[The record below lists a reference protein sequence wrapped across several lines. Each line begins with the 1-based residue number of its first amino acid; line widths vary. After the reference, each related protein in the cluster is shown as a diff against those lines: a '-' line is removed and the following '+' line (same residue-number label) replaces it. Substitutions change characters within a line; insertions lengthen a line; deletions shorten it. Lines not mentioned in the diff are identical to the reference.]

1 MQGSSYSLIE
11 RDTFSEQYTRIL
23 KNDLALGINMR
34 AFLLSLLMMT
44 VCLAGCVSN
53 DAANES
59 DIGDTTQDEL
69 ALPVWEI
76 GDQWLYTFI
85 TPEFGEDSTRLV
97 VADIR
102 EDDGLFMLGISSEG
116 EAQRHAV
123 INHNPFL
130 GRITMDGLSVY
141 ENGEPQQVFNF
152 PWEVGNTWQFR
163 LLSQDWI
170 ANTDNIY
177 NGEVSVSAISN
188 DGHTLS
194 YVFSGR
200 DGFIK
205 NLVWSDNEGVKN
217 LEMTLNQKNVGYS
230 GDVYFYRA
238 GDIHDNLYEEND
250 QEIYDTFLDEGYSP
264 NEAWDTL
271 VWYLDVEISQ
281 QGGSGSLSIKDH
293 QGASPLTRAWGA
305 GATEK
310 GSFGTIPS
318 NSGEHSITVTLRG
331 QDSHVHLKVA
341 GALVRS
347 WTL

>member
-1 MQGSSYSLIE
+1 M
-11 RDTFSEQYTRIL
+11 L
-23 KNDLALGINMR
+23 KNKSVVGIDMR
-34 AFLLSLLMMT
+34 AYLLSLLMIT
-44 VCLAGCVSN
+44 VSLAGCISN
-53 DAANES
+53 EDNTES
-59 DIGDTTQDEL
+59 GIDNTTEDDL
-69 ALPVWEI
+69 ILPQWQI

-85 TPEFGEDSTRLV
+85 TPQFGEDSTRLV
-97 VADIR
+97 VADVR

-130 GRITMDGLSVY
+130 GRVTMDGLSVY
-141 ENGEPQQVFNF
+141 ENGEPQPVFNF
-152 PWEVGNTWQFR
+152 PWEVGNTWEFR
-163 LLSQDWI
+163 LLGQDWS
-170 ANTDNIY
+170 ATTDNIY
-177 NGEVSVSAISN
+177 NGEVSVSASSSE
-188 DGHTLS
+188 GHDLD

-200 DGFIK
+200 QGFIK
-205 NLVWSDNEGVKN
+205 SLLWTDNEGVVN
-217 LEMTLNQKNVGYS
+217 LQMSLVQKDTGYT
-230 GDVYFYRA
+230 GDVFFYRA

-250 QEIYDTFLDEGYSP
+250 QEVYDTFLDEGYSP

-318 NSGEHSITVTLRG
+318 NSGEHSITVTVRG
-331 QDSHVHLKVA
+331 DGSFVHLKVA

>member
-1 MQGSSYSLIE
+1 
-11 RDTFSEQYTRIL
+11 
-23 KNDLALGINMR
+23 MR
-34 AFLLSLLMMT
+34 AYLLSLLMLT
-44 VCLAGCVSN
+44 VSLMGCFS
-53 DAANES
+53 DESSDES
-59 DIGDTTQDEL
+59 DIGNTTEDDL
-69 ALPVWEI
+69 ALPEWEI
-76 GDQWLYTFI
+76 GEHWLYTFI
-85 TPEFGEDSTRLV
+85 TPQFGEDSARLV

-102 EDDGLFMLGISSEG
+102 DDDGLYMLGISSEG

-130 GRITMDGLSVY
+130 GRVTMDGLSVY
-141 ENGEPQQVFNF
+141 ENGDPQPVFNF
-152 PWEVGNTWQFR
+152 PWEIGNSWDFR
-163 LLSQDWI
+163 LLGQDWS
-170 ANTDNIY
+170 ATTDKIY
-177 NGEVSVSAISN
+177 DGEVTVSATSSE
-188 DGHTLS
+188 GHSLS

-200 DGFIK
+200 EGFIK
-205 NLVWSDNEGVKN
+205 SVLWTDNEGVDN
-217 LEMTLNQKNVGYS
+217 LQMNLVQKKTGYS
-230 GDVYFYRA
+230 GDVFFYRA

-250 QEIYDTFLDEGYSP
+250 QEVYDTFLDSGYSP

-305 GATEK
+305 GSTEK

-318 NSGEHSITVTLRG
+318 NSGEHSITVTVRG
-331 QDSHVHLKVA
+331 QDSFVHLKVA

>member
-1 MQGSSYSLIE
+1 MGRRIGASVMLLLLLYKSALPGCTSSS
-11 RDTFSEQYTRIL
+11 TMSST
-23 KNDLALGINMR
+23 
-34 AFLLSLLMMT
+34 
-44 VCLAGCVSN
+44 
-53 DAANES
+53 
-59 DIGDTTQDEL
+59 GDTTTEEQKL
-69 ALPVWEI
+69 LPEWEI

-85 TPEFGEDSTRLV
+85 TPEFGDDSARLV

-130 GRITMDGLSVY
+130 GRVTMDGLSVY
-141 ENGEPQQVFNF
+141 ENGEPQAVFNF
-152 PWEVGNTWQFR
+152 PWELGNTWNFR
-163 LLSQDWI
+163 LLGQDWS
-170 ANTDNIY
+170 ASTDNIY
-177 NGEVSVSAISN
+177 NGEVTVSATST
-188 DGHTLS
+188 DDHTLN
-194 YVFSGR
+194 YVFSGQE
-200 DGFIK
+200 GFIK
-205 NLVWSDNEGVKN
+205 NLQWINSEGVEN
-217 LEMTLNQKNVGYS
+217 LAMNLNVKQTGYT
-230 GDVYFYRA
+230 GDVFFYRA

-250 QEIYDTFLDEGYSP
+250 QEVYDTFLDEGYSP

-318 NSGEHSITVTLRG
+318 NSGEHSITVTVRG
-331 QDSHVHLKVA
+331 QDSFVHLKVA

>member
-1 MQGSSYSLIE
+1 
-11 RDTFSEQYTRIL
+11 
-23 KNDLALGINMR
+23 MR
-34 AFLLSLLMMT
+34 AYLLSLLMMT
-44 VCLAGCVSN
+44 VSLAGCISDESSAV
-53 DAANES
+53 S
-59 DIGDTTQDEL
+59 DIGDTTEEEL
-69 ALPVWEI
+69 VLPDWQI

-130 GRITMDGLSVY
+130 GRVTMDGLSVY
-141 ENGEPQQVFNF
+141 ENGEPQSVFSF
-152 PWEVGNTWQFR
+152 PWEVGNAWEFR
-163 LLSQDWI
+163 LFGQDWV
-170 ANTDNIY
+170 ATTDNIY
-177 NGEVSVSAISN
+177 NGEVSVSASSTE
-188 DGHTLS
+188 GHALN

-200 DGFIK
+200 EGFIK
-205 NLVWSDNEGVKN
+205 SLSWTDNEGVVH
-217 LEMTLNQKNVGYS
+217 LQMSLVQKQTGYT
-230 GDVYFYRA
+230 GDVFFYRA

-318 NSGEHSITVTLRG
+318 NSGEHSITVTVRG
-331 QDSHVHLKVA
+331 DGSFVHLKVA
-341 GALVRS
+341 GALVRT

>member
-1 MQGSSYSLIE
+1 M
-11 RDTFSEQYTRIL
+11 L
-23 KNDLALGINMR
+23 KNKTVVGIDMR
-34 AFLLSLLMMT
+34 AYLLSLLMIT
-44 VCLAGCVSN
+44 VSLAGCISN
-53 DAANES
+53 EDNTES
-59 DIGDTTQDEL
+59 GIDNTTEDDL
-69 ALPVWEI
+69 ILPQWQI

-85 TPEFGEDSTRLV
+85 TPQFGEDSTRLV

-102 EDDGLFMLGISSEG
+102 DDDGLFMLGISSEG

-123 INHNPFL
+123 SNHNPFL
-130 GRITMDGLSVY
+130 GRVTMDGLSVY
-141 ENGEPQQVFNF
+141 ENGEPQPVFNF
-152 PWEVGNTWQFR
+152 PWEVGNTWEFR
-163 LLSQDWI
+163 LLGQDWS
-170 ANTDNIY
+170 AKTDDIF
-177 NGEVSVSAISN
+177 NGEVTVSASSSE
-188 DGHTLS
+188 GHELD

-200 DGFIK
+200 QGFIK
-205 NLVWSDNEGVKN
+205 SLLWTDNEGVVN
-217 LEMTLNQKNVGYS
+217 LQMSLVQKDTGYT
-230 GDVYFYRA
+230 GDVFFYRA

-250 QEIYDTFLDEGYSP
+250 QEVYDTFLDEGYSP

-318 NSGEHSITVTLRG
+318 NSGEHSITVTVRG
-331 QDSHVHLKVA
+331 DGSFVHLKVA

>member
-1 MQGSSYSLIE
+1 
-11 RDTFSEQYTRIL
+11 
-23 KNDLALGINMR
+23 MR
-34 AFLLSLLMMT
+34 AYVLSLLMMT
-44 VCLAGCVSN
+44 VSLAGCITQGDLSS
-53 DAANES
+53 S
-59 DIGDTTQDEL
+59 DIGNTTEDEL
-69 ALPVWEI
+69 ALPDWQI

-85 TPEFGEDSTRLV
+85 TPEFGEDSARLV
-97 VADIR
+97 VADVR
-102 EDDGLFMLGISSEG
+102 ADDGLFMLGISSEG

-130 GRITMDGLSVY
+130 GRVTMDGLSVY
-141 ENGEPQQVFNF
+141 ENGEPQSVFRF
-152 PWEVGNTWQFR
+152 PWTAGDSWSFR
-163 LLSQDWI
+163 LLGQDWI
-170 ANTDNIY
+170 ASTENIY
-177 NGEVSVSAISN
+177 NGEVTVSATSAE
-188 DGHTLS
+188 GHSLT

-200 DGFIK
+200 EGFIK
-205 NLVWSDNEGVKN
+205 SLLWSDDEGIN
-217 LEMTLNQKNVGYS
+217 HLEMNLNQKKTGYT
-230 GDVYFYRA
+230 GDVFFYRA

-318 NSGEHSITVTLRG
+318 NSGDHSITVTLRG
-331 QDSHVHLKVA
+331 EDSFAHLKVA

>member
-1 MQGSSYSLIE
+1 MGRRIE
-11 RDTFSEQYTRIL
+11 ASV
-23 KNDLALGINMR
+23 M
-34 AFLLSLLMMT
+34 LLLLLCMSA
-44 VCLAGCVSN
+44 LAGCTS
-53 DAANES
+53 S
-59 DIGDTTQDEL
+59 STMSSTGDTTTEEQKL
-69 ALPVWEI
+69 LPEWEI

-85 TPEFGEDSTRLV
+85 TPEFGEDSARLV

-130 GRITMDGLSVY
+130 GRVTMDGLSVY
-141 ENGEPQQVFNF
+141 ENGEPQAVFNF
-152 PWEVGNTWQFR
+152 PWAVGNTWSFR
-163 LLSQDWI
+163 LLGQDWS
-170 ANTDNIY
+170 ASTDNIY
-177 NGEVSVSAISN
+177 NGEVTVSATST
-188 DGHTLS
+188 DGHALN
-194 YVFSGR
+194 YVFSGQE
-200 DGFIK
+200 GFIK
-205 NLVWSDNEGVKN
+205 NLQWINSEGVEN
-217 LEMTLNQKNVGYS
+217 LAMNLNVKQTGYT
-230 GDVYFYRA
+230 GDVFFYRA

-250 QEIYDTFLDEGYSP
+250 QEVYDTFLDEGYSP

-271 VWYLDVEISQ
+271 VWYLDVEMSQ

-318 NSGEHSITVTLRG
+318 NSGEHSITVTVRG
-331 QDSHVHLKVA
+331 QDSFVHLKVA

>member
-1 MQGSSYSLIE
+1 MNNESV
-11 RDTFSEQYTRIL
+11 
-23 KNDLALGINMR
+23 LGTNMR
-34 AFLLSLLMMT
+34 PYLLSLLMIT
-44 VCLAGCVSN
+44 VSLAGCISN
-53 DAANES
+53 EDNTES
-59 DIGDTTQDEL
+59 GIDNTTEDDL
-69 ALPVWEI
+69 VLPQWQI

-85 TPEFGEDSTRLV
+85 TPQFGEDSTRLV

-130 GRITMDGLSVY
+130 GRVTMDGLSVY
-141 ENGEPQQVFNF
+141 ENGEPQPVFNF
-152 PWEVGNTWQFR
+152 PWEVGNTWEFR
-163 LLSQDWI
+163 LLGQDWS
-170 ANTDNIY
+170 ATTDNIY
-177 NGEVSVSAISN
+177 NGEVTVSASSSE
-188 DGHTLS
+188 GHQLS

-200 DGFIK
+200 QGFIQSLLWTDTAGVI
-205 NLVWSDNEGVKN
+205 NLQMSLV
-217 LEMTLNQKNVGYS
+217 QKDTGYT
-230 GDVYFYRA
+230 GDVFFYRA

-250 QEIYDTFLDEGYSP
+250 QEVYDTFLDDGYSP

-318 NSGEHSITVTLRG
+318 NSGEHSITVTVRG
-331 QDSHVHLKVA
+331 DGSFVHLKVA
-341 GALVRS
+341 GALIRS